1 MNLEI
6 YSPSKN
12 ARQSRKTDSAIEN
25 NLKIKFV
32 KTNELD
38 EGRENIAKLTELDT
52 PSNNAL
58 IAKKI
63 TKKFLR

>member
-25 NLKIKFV
+25 YLKIKFV

-38 EGRENIAKLTELDT
+38 ECREKIAKMTELDT
-52 PSNNAL
+52 PSNNA
-58 IAKKI
+58 KKR
-63 TKKFLR
+63 TKKLLR